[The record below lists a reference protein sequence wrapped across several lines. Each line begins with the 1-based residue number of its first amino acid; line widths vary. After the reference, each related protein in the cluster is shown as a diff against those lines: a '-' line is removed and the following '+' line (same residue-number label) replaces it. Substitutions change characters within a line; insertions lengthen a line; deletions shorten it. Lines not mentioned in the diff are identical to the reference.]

1 MFRTIIDD
9 DFSVL
14 PDGPLEGVLPYW
26 EEQENVASTAPV
38 IRSGALVNDP
48 ATESSALNT
57 SAIYDDIR
65 PAPYTL
71 SNTGLRLTVGFRR
84 NNAVAIP
91 AATPDYTQPGFGS
104 LNTGSGEA
112 HTILGG
118 IDYGSTGDT
127 LGGGATPPTNKVD
140 ISTYSSDGSGGV
152 VQSSWEGVD
161 APAASWNGTRQEY
174 VMSKP
179 GGLGARWTVSVNG
192 VSLPNVVALVN
203 SEITLNQY
211 FFYYLSGLPLGSS
224 KTGVLDIK
232 LEVDVPSPASG
243 SFTLIGT
250 PVSIDTNP
258 GTFKTR
264 SINYQGGRMF
274 SIINDD
280 TLGAT
285 FQLMNNTTGAL
296 TGLDVGGDFDILS
309 LGGVTISGALV
320 QILGFGPGILTDL
333 NSAPGLVLIQNGS
346 SGSYDGGSW
355 TDTTDSKYVSGITVV
370 GNGTNGKICSLIY
383 GTARVGIQADT
394 FQVYASTPA
403 TDGSGVADIAA
414 SWAPNGTAS
423 TPRTFQ
429 GLANLQGNALVC
441 NATQNGGLTLMSATG
456 SYIIGQYTVAGVSAP
471 FTSITYVADNG
482 TGLIFQAMTQGSLVT
497 NNRLVTLQYTF
508 PVIVGSAIASGSDVL
523 VSWEDV
529 TDADSYKVAKDGG
542 LYVTRTNPY
551 TDTGAASDSHSY
563 SVRAYDVTGGIMA
576 QGSIDYTPVAPT
588 PESGNGAA
596 LRNAEFLLL
605 LS

>member
-1 MFRTIIDD
+1 
-9 DFSVL
+9 
-14 PDGPLEGVLPYW
+14 
-26 EEQENVASTAPV
+26 
-38 IRSGALVNDP
+38 
-48 ATESSALNT
+48 
-57 SAIYDDIR
+57 
-65 PAPYTL
+65 
-71 SNTGLRLTVGFRR
+71 
-84 NNAVAIP
+84 
-91 AATPDYTQPGFGS
+91 
-104 LNTGSGEA
+104 
-112 HTILGG
+112 
-118 IDYGSTGDT
+118 
-127 LGGGATPPTNKVD
+127 
-140 ISTYSSDGSGGV
+140 
-152 VQSSWEGVD
+152 
-161 APAASWNGTRQEY
+161 
-174 VMSKP
+174 
-179 GGLGARWTVSVNG
+179 
-192 VSLPNVVALVN
+192 
-203 SEITLNQY
+203 
-211 FFYYLSGLPLGSS
+211 
-224 KTGVLDIK
+224 
-232 LEVDVPSPASG
+232 
-243 SFTLIGT
+243 
-250 PVSIDTNP
+250 
-258 GTFKTR
+258 
-264 SINYQGGRMF
+264 MF

-355 TDTTDSKYVSGITVV
+355 TDNTDSKYVSGITVV